1 MVQFYFLSIVLN
13 ALAGYI
19 LFKGNE
25 CGGSD
30 VGSVVFNGRFS
41 LKNET
46 FRLIVGIVAALV
58 GLMKLLSVTEGDVP
72 VIGDI
77 VPALAGIL
85 AGFVLIFE
93 HYRSRISMESSSS
106 AEKVDRLLVANK
118 KIIGI
123 AALAAAVLHFL
134 FPRVLLL

>member
-1 MVQFYFLSIVLN
+1 MLQFYFLSIVMN

-19 LFKGNE
+19 LFAGGND
-25 CGGSD
+25 SP
-30 VGSVVFNGRFS
+30 VVFKSGFS
-41 LKNET
+41 LQNET
-46 FRLIVGIVAALV
+46 FRLVVGIASALV
-58 GLMKLLSVTEGDVP
+58 GFMKLLSVVEGDVP